1 MELSRRLPKLP
12 LRALWDWLT
21 EPVAA
26 IQGAAERRR
35 ARLLSTLLA
44 SMLVLGVVI
53 DSLFLGANPAA
64 DPTFS
69 LLGMLALALAYG
81 LSRTRYYALAAI
93 ATAIIPP
100 GVLFSMLLAK
110 PEGYDISLTAYLG
123 VGVLLCSLFLS
134 VRWTVALTVVDVV
147 GMLLLPAALE
157 VPLAEAVSWLTLLL
171 TISGVTVIISV
182 LRQQDLQQ
190 IERQY
195 AELQEAEG
203 AQREAETE
211 RMARVQLEATVGEY
225 VAFVEAV
232 GQGDLVRR
240 LSLGEADGESAE
252 ALVVLGG
259 HLNRMVGNLAT
270 LARQVRLAGER
281 VHSAAG
287 EILAATT
294 QQLATATEQD
304 ATVHQILVTV
314 TEVQTLIADTA
325 ERAANVAERARRSV
339 EVSQRGTAAVADSV
353 EGMRRLHQQV
363 GTIAEN
369 ILALSEKTQQIGKII
384 ATVNEIAD
392 QSRLLALNAAIEAAR
407 AGEEGRGFA
416 VVAQEVRKM
425 AEQSRAATEQVQ
437 AILGE
442 IQQATNA
449 AVLVTEEGTKDAES
463 GMMMVEQAGESIH
476 HLATLLQETA
486 QEAEQN
492 AASARQQTTAMA
504 QLAVAMNTVRQT
516 TSQAQASTQQAER
529 SAQNLSV
536 MAQQMQE
543 VIAQYQLPEGEP
555 APAPLPA

>member
-1 MELSRRLPKLP
+1 MDATQRQRLSP
-12 LRALWDWLT
+12 RALWRRLT

-26 IQGAAERRR
+26 IQGAEQRRK
-35 ARLLSTLLA
+35 ARLLSALLA
-44 SMLVLGVVI
+44 SVFILDLVVVSLVLVVSRGGDTAWALRSI
-53 DSLFLGANPAA
+53 LV
-64 DPTFS
+64 
-69 LLGMLALALAYG
+69 LALAYG
-81 LSRTRYYALAAI
+81 LSRTRYYTLAA
-93 ATAIIPP
+93 ATTAAIFPLAI
-100 GVLFSMLLAK
+100 FAMMLSR
-110 PEGYDISLTAYLG
+110 PSGYDVFILAYLG
-123 VGVLLCSLFLS
+123 VGVLLSSLFLS
-134 VRWTVALTVVDVV
+134 IRWTVAVAAVDVL
-147 GMLLLPAALE
+147 GMLLLPAVLGVSFGDLMA
-157 VPLAEAVSWLTLLL
+157 PLTFVLF
-171 TISGVTVIISV
+171 ISGITVIIAA
-182 LRQQDLQQ
+182 LRRQDLQQ

-195 AELQEAEG
+195 AELREAEG
-203 AQREAETE
+203 AQRRAETE
-211 RMARVQLEATVGEY
+211 RMARVRLESTVGEY

-240 LSLGEADGESAE
+240 LRLEEADGESAE
-252 ALVVLGG
+252 ALTVLGG

-270 LARQVRLAGER
+270 LAQQVRLAGER

-294 QQLATATEQD
+294 QQLAAATEQD
-304 ATVHQILVTV
+304 ATIHQTLVTV

-449 AVLVTEEGTKDAES
+449 AVLVTEEGTRDAENS
-463 GMMMVEQAGESIH
+463 MMMVEQAGESIRD
-476 HLATLLQETA
+476 LATLLQETA

-492 AASARQQTTAMA
+492 AASTRQQATAMA
-504 QLAVAMNTVRQT
+504 QLAAAMNTVRQT

-543 VIAQYQLPEGEP
+543 VIAQYQLPGGEP
-555 APAPLPA
+555 VPAPPPA